1 MAMLREWISRL
12 AATLCPRRVDRELE
26 QELRAHLE
34 LAAEDAERRGLSPAD
49 ARRAAALDAGGVV
62 QTMEALREQ
71 RGVPW
76 LEDLVRDLRYGCR
89 MLARNPGFTAVS
101 VVSLAIGIGAN
112 CAAFSF
118 ADTLLLRP
126 LTVPRPAE
134 LLTIGQLNPFED
146 SLESSYRDFVDIRD
160 RNRSFDG
167 MTAFAKSTAGF
178 APSADAPAKL
188 AIGLLVTGNFL
199 HVVGVEPQ
207 LGRDFRAEED
217 QVPSRDAVVI
227 LGHEFWTQQ
236 FGADPSI
243 LGRSVRLNGADFTV
257 VGVTPPGFTGV
268 DQFVRFQFY
277 APLMMWPRFTP
288 DESARPFEARDYR
301 RLTVMGRLRNGVTQ
315 TQAQAELTT
324 IAADL
329 ERAHPDTNRN
339 GRLLVRTEL
348 QNRIAQSPPV
358 ATLAAMLMGLAGA
371 VLFVAC
377 ANVAGLLASRA
388 PMRAREVAMRLAIG
402 AGRRRVVRQL
412 ITESMLI
419 AFAGGLLGLGV
430 GYAAVRL
437 FSQIQI
443 PVDLPINT
451 TFSLDRRVLL
461 FSVAVAVVSAA
472 LFGLAPALRAG
483 RTDLTAVMKANDAAG
498 FGRRRQWGRRV
509 LVGGQVAIAVVLLVV
524 ATFTYRGFQKQLSGG
539 PGFRTD
545 HLLMMSVAPKQL
557 RYSEE
562 QSRQFFE
569 RLAEAARLTP
579 GVTSATV
586 TRYMPMDGI
595 PPSITIVPEGFQFPP
610 GQDSVVLASSV
621 VDEHY
626 FETIGLPILQG
637 RAFQTT
643 DAASAQ
649 RVAIVNEVVAERYWR
664 SQDPIGKRF
673 RLDNARGP
681 WVIVVGVARTSKY
694 TFAIENPK
702 PFVYLPFR
710 QQPAD
715 SMFLLAESA
724 GDPLLLATPFRE
736 LVHRLDANLP
746 IANIRTMEEQY
757 RLRSVVVLDVIVTT
771 IGAMGAMGLA
781 LAVVGLYGLVAYAAS
796 RRTKE
801 IGIRMAIGADRSSVL
816 RMVLGQGL
824 LLIVAGLGAG
834 LIVSMGAGPLLNS
847 IFARGMAGDR
857 ETTLFAFGLVA
868 STVLVVAMAAAY
880 IPARRASMINPT
892 DALRAE

>member
-1 MAMLREWISRL
+1 
-12 AATLCPRRVDRELE
+12 
-26 QELRAHLE
+26 
-34 LAAEDAERRGLSPAD
+34 
-49 ARRAAALDAGGVV
+49 
-62 QTMEALREQ
+62 
-71 RGVPW
+71 
-76 LEDLVRDLRYGCR
+76 
-89 MLARNPGFTAVS
+89 
-101 VVSLAIGIGAN
+101 
-112 CAAFSF
+112 
-118 ADTLLLRP
+118 
-126 LTVPRPAE
+126 
-134 LLTIGQLNPFED
+134 
-146 SLESSYRDFVDIRD
+146 
-160 RNRSFDG
+160 
-167 MTAFAKSTAGF
+167 
-178 APSADAPAKL
+178 
-188 AIGLLVTGNFL
+188 
-199 HVVGVEPQ
+199 
-207 LGRDFRAEED
+207 
-217 QVPSRDAVVI
+217 
-227 LGHEFWTQQ
+227 
-236 FGADPSI
+236 
-243 LGRSVRLNGADFTV
+243 
-257 VGVTPPGFTGV
+257 
-268 DQFVRFQFY
+268 
-277 APLMMWPRFTP
+277 
-288 DESARPFEARDYR
+288 
-301 RLTVMGRLRNGVTQ
+301 MGRLRNGVTQ

-461 FSVAVAVVSAA
+461 FSVAVAVASAA

-524 ATFTYRGFQKQLSGG
+524 ATFTYRGFQKQLTGG

-637 RAFQTT
+637 RAFQPT
-643 DAASAQ
+643 DAASAP

-715 SMFLLAESA
+715 SMFLLAGSA
-724 GDPLLLATPFRE
+724 GDPLLLAAPFRE

-834 LIVSMGAGPLLNS
+834 LIVSIGAGPLLNS
-847 IFARGMAGDR
+847 IFARGMAGDGG
-857 ETTLFAFGLVA
+857 TTLFAFGLVA